1 MWLIIRPMDVKNAV
15 NTIKKIPIIS
25 QIETINYKE
34 KGNQGISTIPNHW
47 GLVFK
52 TKNDKYISLQYPP
65 VALQKA
71 ENKEHAIV
79 QILKGSHKNN
89 YYYDEENMKKVFKG
103 LKIINQITLKELYEL
118 ANNSH
123 KKKYNALD
131 GNCQKFACNIIQ
143 SLTGINADEIRLN
156 ENIFRKGYSEE
167 EEKIMNLFNFSEI
180 VAIARRGI
188 EFFYINYPGVSL
200 TRLTDIILNIIYVI
214 MFYEA
219 KNHKHWSL
227 IKKNIQK
234 ILPYMVDNFARILSE
249 EEE

>member
-1 MWLIIRPMDVKNAV
+1 
-15 NTIKKIPIIS
+15 
-25 QIETINYKE
+25 
-34 KGNQGISTIPNHW
+34 
-47 GLVFK
+47 
-52 TKNDKYISLQYPP
+52 
-65 VALQKA
+65 
-71 ENKEHAIV
+71 
-79 QILKGSHKNN
+79 
-89 YYYDEENMKKVFKG
+89 
-103 LKIINQITLKELYEL
+103 
-118 ANNSH
+118 
-123 KKKYNALD
+123 
-131 GNCQKFACNIIQ
+131 
-143 SLTGINADEIRLN
+143 
-156 ENIFRKGYSEE
+156 
-167 EEKIMNLFNFSEI
+167 MNLFNFSEI